1 MPLNLNALIRY
12 AQIDKNI
19 RNPYV
24 ASTIERLRIVCSDA
38 LTEYKGRDGMVSE
51 RTIRDDIRVMRSEL
65 LGFNA
70 PIVFEEGKY
79 IYSEDNYAIFDISIS
94 EIFLLRE
101 VFYTLINNKN
111 EIKKEE
117 QVDDLLAKISPIIGE
132 NYESKRM
139 KKEKLNKVNRQA
151 KNKSKGG
158 ISYSIR
164 PEYSSRNKM
173 YMKLNWSDIFNCL

>member
-38 LTEYKGRDGMVSE
+38 LTEYKGREGMVSE
-51 RTIRDDIRVMRSEL
+51 RTIRDDLRVMRSEL

-79 IYSEDNYAIFDISIS
+79 IYSEKDYAIFDISVS
-94 EIFLLRE
+94 HIFLLRE
-101 VFYTLINNKN
+101 IFYTLKDNLN
-111 EIKKEE
+111 EVKKAE
-117 QVDDLLAKISPIIGE
+117 QVDVLLAKISPIIGE
-132 NYESKRM
+132 NYESKMM
-139 KKEKLNKVNRQA
+139 KAEKLNKLKKQP
-151 KNKSKGG
+151 KNKSNNDVC
-158 ISYSIR
+158 YSA
-164 PEYSSRNKM
+164 PPQYSSVYYGDLR
-173 YMKLNWSDIFNCL
+173 WSEVLGCL